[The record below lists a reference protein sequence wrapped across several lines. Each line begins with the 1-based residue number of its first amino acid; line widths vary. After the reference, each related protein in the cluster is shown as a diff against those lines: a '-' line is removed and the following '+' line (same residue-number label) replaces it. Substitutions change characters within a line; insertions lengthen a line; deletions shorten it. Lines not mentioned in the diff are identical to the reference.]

1 MQFIVCALWVCS
13 FCILGLQS
21 VIAVDHASR
30 LEDIV
35 SRKMKDSHA
44 ANVHANNLLSGAKVR
59 LEGHLAAAKARSP
72 AVSDELKRVHDE
84 RVLIAN
90 ERGTKSPEH
99 VPSVE
104 PKMHST
110 LEAHGVSDSL
120 VREINNMASSYIPRE
135 TIVKHVQTHFPNK
148 DQHEWNDIVI
158 SAISVAGKVQ
168 PDSLD
173 TTKSSKNAANMQK
186 QQFERA
192 KQTLGN
198 IEN

>member
-1 MQFIVCALWVCS
+1 MQFIVCALLV
-13 FCILGLQS
+13 CILGLQS
-21 VIAVDHASR
+21 VLAVDHASR

-44 ANVHANNLLSGAKVR
+44 ANDHANNLLSGAKIR
-59 LEGHLAAAKARSP
+59 LEGHLAAAKARIP
-72 AVSDELKRVHDE
+72 AASDEFKRAHDE

-90 ERGTKSPEH
+90 ERATKSPEQTRE
-99 VPSVE
+99 PSAE

-148 DQHEWNDIVI
+148 EQHEWNDIVI

-186 QQFERA
+186 QQFEKA